1 MKKIEK
7 ILILALVIIGLSS
20 CTERIDIELDSTY
33 QRLVVEGHITTDTM
47 VHWVRLT
54 RSKDYY
60 SSNPVVAVSHAQVIL
75 NDGIESIVLQE
86 NQQSPG
92 YYETPSDFYGVAG
105 RTYSVEINLEEEIGE
120 FKTYSSTCELR
131 PVAVIDSIQAVYNED
146 WEVFEV
152 KIYAWEPPSTDFYTF
167 QILKNGVLMTDTID
181 EFFISDDRFFNGN
194 YTNGIAVGFLDPKNP
209 EQDLQPGDTVTLK
222 MSGITKEY
230 YNFIFELQDV
240 TFEYRNPLF
249 SGPPAN
255 VSTNIPNASG
265 FFAAYSC
272 TYASTIY
279 K

>member
-1 MKKIEK
+1 MKNIEK
-7 ILILALVIIGLSS
+7 IIVLALIIAGMAS

-60 SSNPVVAVSHAQVIL
+60 SSNPVTTVSDANITL
-75 NDGIESIVLQE
+75 SDGFETIVLQE
-86 NQQSPG
+86 NKQSPG
-92 YYETPSDFYGVAG
+92 YYETPADFYGVPG
-105 RTYSVEINLEEEIGE
+105 RTYSVEINLQEEVGE
-120 FKTYSSTCELR
+120 YKNYSATCELR

-146 WEVFEV
+146 WEVYEI

-194 YTNGIAVGFLDPKNP
+194 YTNGIAVGYLDPSNP
-209 EQDLQPGDTVTLK
+209 QEKLEPGDTVTLK

-230 YNFIFELQDV
+230 YNFIYELQDV

-265 FFAAYSC
+265 FFAAYST
-272 TYASTIY
+272 TYSSTIY

>member
-7 ILILALVIIGLSS
+7 IIVLLLVITGLAS

-33 QRLVVEGHITTDTM
+33 KRLVVEGHITTDTM

-60 SSNPVVAVSHAQVIL
+60 SSNPVAAVSNANVIL
-75 NDGIESIVLQE
+75 SDGLETITLQE

-92 YYETPSDFYGVAG
+92 YYETPADFYGIPG
-105 RTYSVEINLEEEIGE
+105 RTYTVEINLEEEVGE
-120 FKTYSSTCELR
+120 YKNYSAACDLQ
-131 PVAVIDSIQAVYNED
+131 PVTEIDSIQVVYNED

-167 QILKNGVLMTDTID
+167 QILRNGKLMTDTID

-194 YTNGIAVGFLDPKNP
+194 YTNGIAVGFLDPGKQEENL
-209 EQDLQPGDTVTLK
+209 ELGDTVTLK

-265 FFAAYSC
+265 FFAAYSS
-272 TYASTIY
+272 TYSSTIY